1 MVWLILLF
9 SLAVYGAVLSR
20 LLGEMLKKRRARIPA
35 LRLGLEDLDRE
46 DSSLRSLLE
55 EERGKLSRIVA
66 IYEITGEICK
76 SLDEDKLC
84 SVLREQAVKYFGGE
98 VKCGFSKAAEM
109 PETSGGKGEVLLPL
123 SIDGRMFGYLSVM
136 NLRDDQR
143 EQFHILGQ
151 QFILG
156 LKRAELFKRVQIL
169 AVTDSLTNTFSR
181 RYWAERFREE
191 IIRSKHFNYKFSF
204 LMIDIDHFKFYND
217 HYGHLVG
224 DVILKEAASII
235 RENIRQIDLLGRYGG
250 EEFSLILTETDKE
263 GALFAAERIRH
274 AVESRQIKAYDEE
287 LHITISIGVS
297 TFPKD
302 ASEMEKL
309 VDCADSYLYMAKN
322 GGRNRVCHAP

>member
-9 SLAVYGAVLSR
+9 SLAVYGAVLHR
-20 LLGEMLKKRRARIPA
+20 LLGEMLKKRRARVPV
-35 LRLGLEDLDRE
+35 LRLELEDLDRE
-46 DSSLRSLLE
+46 DTSLRSLLD
-55 EERGKLSRIVA
+55 EERAKLSRITA
-66 IYEITGEICK
+66 IYEITGELCK
-76 SLDEDKLC
+76 SLDEDRLC
-84 SVLREQAVKYFGGE
+84 FVLREQAVKYFGEG
-98 VKCGFSKAAEM
+98 VKCGFSKAAKM
-109 PETSGGKGEVLLPL
+109 PETAGNGEMLLPL
-123 SIDGRMFGYLSVM
+123 SIDDRMFGYLSVL
-136 NLRDDQR
+136 NLRGDQR

-191 IIRSKHFNYKFSF
+191 IARSKHFNYKFSF
-204 LMIDIDHFKFYND
+204 LMIDIDHFKFFND

-224 DVILKEAASII
+224 DVILKETAAII

-274 AVESRQIKAYDEE
+274 AVESRQVKAYDED
-287 LHITISIGVS
+287 LRITISIGVA

-302 ASEMEKL
+302 ASEMEAL
-309 VDCADSYLYMAKN
+309 VDCADNYLYTAKN